1 MFKLS
6 KRRVLVAA
14 AASGIVVLTLTALWV
29 APHAR
34 SIHRLRQGVGDTVFY
49 SADGRP
55 WFSMD
60 DRRQDV
66 SLGDISPHLRRA
78 VIAVEDR
85 RFHHHFGID
94 LFAVSRA
101 VVHNARHLRAVE
113 GASTITQQL
122 ARTLFLSNRRTM
134 TRKLQEA
141 ALAVMLEA
149 ELSKDQ
155 ILELP
160 E

>member
-34 SIHRLRQGVGDTVFY
+34 RIHRLRQGVGDTVFY

-85 RFHHHFGID
+85 RFIIISGSICSRSRGP
-94 LFAVSRA
+94 LCTTRVSSAQSRA
-101 VVHNARHLRAVE
+101 PAR
-113 GASTITQQL
+113 S
-122 ARTLFLSNRRTM
+122 LSNSRGRCSC
-134 TRKLQEA
+134 RIDA
-141 ALAVMLEA
+141 R
-149 ELSKDQ
+149 
-155 ILELP
+155 
-160 E
+160 